1 MSLNDCE
8 QEGFKSEDKVGWA
21 AFKIPRPRE
30 PSLEVQSRL
39 QLFLLSGT
47 LDLNIHSFVVAP
59 QFVTHPVFIGWSEMG
74 EMERNWSDVNGNVS
88 VRTSMQW
95 VNINSRHS
103 CKNIQFYELL

>member
-47 LDLNIHSFVVAP
+47 LDLNIQPFVVAP
-59 QFVTHPVFIGWSEMG
+59 QFVTHPVLTGWSEMG
-74 EMERNWSDVNGNVS
+74 EMEETGPMLMVMCS
-88 VRTSMQW
+88 VRTSL
-95 VNINSRHS
+95 NFNGST
-103 CKNIQFYELL
+103 